1 MKIEVLYFADFKD
14 IIGKDKEIYELN
26 DSSLKD
32 FVNLLFNK
40 YPSIKDLIW
49 EDYTDNIKRSVK
61 IAINDE
67 IVFSEKLLN
76 IKLSEGD
83 RLAFILPIS
92 GG

>member
-1 MKIEVLYFADFKD
+1 MKIEVLYFADIKD
-14 IIGKDKEIYELN
+14 IIGKDNEIYELN
-26 DSSLKD
+26 NSSLKD
-32 FVNLLFNK
+32 FVNLLLHK
-40 YPSIKDLIW
+40 YPLIKDLIW
-49 EDYTDNIKRSVK
+49 EEYKDNIKRSVK

-76 IKLSEGD
+76 IELSEGD